1 MHFAGRGTLR
11 SPPVRCHPSR
21 QGTYATHEHCCRQCW
36 GQSCALPWALRLCV
50 VFVED
55 SMCAYCLKGQLLSSC
70 ESVYLLLWCPS
81 VRRENCLLCPFLP
94 PFFFNMWMLTCDVC
108 VHIQPPPFC
117 FRFTSVP
124 SKPFPRKKKST
135 NCLLHSLLVCVC
147 VCVCQLSPQL
157 VFYCL
162 LLCVHPD
169 ETVCRSLLTTHYV
182 YCRTLTSFFFC
193 LFLHVHGRMEVT

>member
-108 VHIQPPPFC
+108 VSTYSLPP
-117 FRFTSVP
+117 SVSVLLLSP
-124 SKPFPRKKKST
+124 QSLSPERKRVQIA
-135 NCLLHSLLVCVC
+135 CCILFWCVC
-147 VCVCQLSPQL
+147 VYVCVSFRPSWCFTACCCVLTPMKLSA
-157 VFYCL
+157 VAC
-162 LLCVHPD
+162 
-169 ETVCRSLLTTHYV
+169 
-182 YCRTLTSFFFC
+182 
-193 LFLHVHGRMEVT
+193 